1 MSGTKPSGCAG
12 LFGGWMSPTVTP
24 TPQLLT
30 GTFPAH
36 SKPLM
41 LTFCEGLKSLS
52 LHYSG
57 EDEEVVISGGTEK
70 LA

>member
-1 MSGTKPSGCAG
+1 
-12 LFGGWMSPTVTP
+12 MSPTVTP
-24 TPQLLT
+24 TPLLLT